1 MKYFMGVD
9 LGISGGITII
19 DENGTIL
26 VCKPMPT
33 TEIIVNKK
41 KKNQYDIK
49 TLDRLFDGMNRA
61 YQITEVIMERLRP
74 IPMQSS
80 QTGFS
85 LGMAVGIFR
94 TLFTVYEIPYRE
106 VEPRLWQQEMFQGTP
121 YDKDTTKE
129 VSIMVANRLA
139 PGFSFKAT
147 DRSKKESDGMTDS
160 YNMAVYLKRV
170 YK

>member
-1 MKYFMGVD
+1 MGID
-9 LGISGGITII
+9 LGISGGITIV
-19 DENGTIL
+19 DENGKIHL
-26 VCKPMPT
+26 CIPMPV

-49 TLDRLFDGMNRA
+49 ALNYLFKGKIA
-61 YQITEVIMERLRP
+61 EVPVVEAIMERLRP

-94 TLFTVYEIPYRE
+94 SLFTIHGIPYRE
-106 VEPRLWQQEMFQGTP
+106 VEPREWQSEMFKGTP
-121 YDKDTTKE
+121 YDRDTTKE

-139 PGFSFKAT
+139 PGFPFKAT
-147 DRSKKESDGMTDS
+147 ERSKKDSDGMTDS
-160 YNMAVYLKRV
+160 YNMAVYLKRN